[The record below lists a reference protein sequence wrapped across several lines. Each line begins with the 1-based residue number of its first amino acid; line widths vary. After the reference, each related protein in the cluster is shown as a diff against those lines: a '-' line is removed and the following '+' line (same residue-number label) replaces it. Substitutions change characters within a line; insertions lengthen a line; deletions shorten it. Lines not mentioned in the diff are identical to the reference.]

1 MYECLSVAD
10 FCQCLLALN
19 SKIYGLA
26 ELGADVQQVDSCM
39 GPALKAAFMVQSH
52 IGGKMLLFQAAVPS
66 IGPGKIKNRE
76 SAALYGTD
84 REHTLRCK
92 FFNCTFVLFPIFHT

>member
-1 MYECLSVAD
+1 MYGITLHWP
-10 FCQCLLALN
+10 
-19 SKIYGLA
+19 G
-26 ELGADVQQVDSCM
+26 VQQVDSCM

-84 REHTLRCK
+84 REHTLRCQFK
-92 FFNCTFVLFPIFHT
+92 TVTCV